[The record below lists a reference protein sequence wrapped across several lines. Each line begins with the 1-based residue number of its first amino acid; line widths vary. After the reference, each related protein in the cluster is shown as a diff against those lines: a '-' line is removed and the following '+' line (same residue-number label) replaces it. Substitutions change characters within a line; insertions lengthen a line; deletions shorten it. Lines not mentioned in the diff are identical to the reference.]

1 MCELGEG
8 RKKNYIADLVMDLIL
23 RVIRRR
29 EKPRKYPKC
38 QASKFR
44 RNYGTVGKNRDRR
57 RKRLLWRR

>member
-29 EKPRKYPKC
+29 EKPRKFQSVK
-38 QASKFR
+38 
-44 RNYGTVGKNRDRR
+44 
-57 RKRLLWRR
+57 LLNLGEIMVP